1 MKYSFFGSVMGVL
14 FLLSS
19 VNAYTVSGVVKS
31 NEGIAVPGAKVLL
44 LKRGMYAMTGVN
56 GEFTLHE
63 EDTPDAIH
71 SYSAPGFLSIKGSV
85 LSYSQSGSDRVQ
97 IQILDLMGNQ
107 ILSTVLSGS
116 GSVNLEGFVNASG
129 TYFAKVK
136 VGNAIQSFKF
146 SASGKHINIYSG
158 ARGKAVLKKIGE
170 TDDLRVTASGYD
182 TLNVPL
188 SNLDT
193 TLNLTLNKTKV
204 TPEFSFGCGLKNAPV
219 PTRGCGEDLKLKKTV
234 NFDWNWSK
242 GKRNIKIDIPDNYDK
257 NKPYRLVF
265 GMHCMGGWA
274 GGVQQEGYYGIK
286 PLDTEKST
294 IFVAPEG
301 NGNHAPWAQDD
312 YTLFDELLNMLEGDL
327 CIDSSRVFSSGFS
340 YGSMFPNGLSRNHQ
354 AGLRAVAVYE
364 TADVNIWLPDPKD
377 LPIAWMGVHGLSDGL
392 CTPAMGRRARNLAL
406 KHNSAAGKDA
416 TKETAQEYTGGNHV
430 CYNYKDVDT
439 RFPVRW
445 CTDNAGHIWDHKDPG
460 QSQTWVPAT
469 TWDFFTQF

>member
-1 MKYSFFGSVMGVL
+1 M
-14 FLLSS
+14 
-19 VNAYTVSGVVKS
+19 KS

-146 SASGKHINIYSG
+146 SASGKHSNIYSG

-204 TPEFSFGCGLKNAPV
+204 TPEFSFGWGS
-219 PTRGCGEDLKLKKTV
+219 KTPL
-234 NFDWNWSK
+234 S
-242 GKRNIKIDIPDNYDK
+242 P
-257 NKPYRLVF
+257 LV
-265 GMHCMGGWA
+265 
-274 GGVQQEGYYGIK
+274 
-286 PLDTEKST
+286 
-294 IFVAPEG
+294 VAER
-301 NGNHAPWAQDD
+301 
-312 YTLFDELLNMLEGDL
+312 T
-327 CIDSSRVFSSGFS
+327 
-340 YGSMFPNGLSRNHQ
+340 
-354 AGLRAVAVYE
+354 
-364 TADVNIWLPDPKD
+364 
-377 LPIAWMGVHGLSDGL
+377 
-392 CTPAMGRRARNLAL
+392 
-406 KHNSAAGKDA
+406 
-416 TKETAQEYTGGNHV
+416 
-430 CYNYKDVDT
+430 
-439 RFPVRW
+439 
-445 CTDNAGHIWDHKDPG
+445 
-460 QSQTWVPAT
+460 
-469 TWDFFTQF
+469 

>member
-1 MKYSFFGSVMGVL
+1 MKYSFFGGAAAVL
-14 FLLSS
+14 FLMGT
-19 VNAYTVSGVVKS
+19 VNAYTVSGSVKD
-31 NEGIAVPGAKVLL
+31 GDGKAVSGANVMLL
-44 LKRGMYAMTGVN
+44 TKGKTAVTGTN

-63 EDTPDAIH
+63 DEIPEAIR
-71 SYSAPGFLSIKGSV
+71 SYSSPNFLSVQGST
-85 LSYSQSGSDRVQ
+85 LTYSQSGSELVQVQ
-97 IQILDLMGNQ
+97 IFDLMGNR
-107 ILSTVLSGS
+107 LLNTTLSGS
-116 GSVNLEGFVNASG
+116 GSVNLEGFVNSQG
-129 TYFAKVK
+129 NYFAKVK
-136 VGNAIQSFKF
+136 VGNASQNFRF
-146 SASGKHINIYSG
+146 SASGKYSGIYSG
-158 ARGKAVLKKIGE
+158 ARGKAVLRKAGE
-170 TDDLRVTASGYD
+170 TDDLRVTATGYD
-182 TLNVPL
+182 TLKVHL

-193 TLNLTLNKTKV
+193 TLSLTINKTK
-204 TPEFSFGCGLKNAPV
+204 TSQYAFGWGLKNDPV
-219 PTRGCGEDLKLKKTV
+219 PSRGCGKDLKLPKTGSF
-234 NFDWNWSK
+234 NFTWSK
-242 GKRNIKIDIPDNYDK
+242 GQRTVRVDIPDNYDK

-274 GGVQQEGYYGIK
+274 GGVQQEGYYGMK
-286 PLDTEKST
+286 PLDTQKST
-294 IFVAPEG
+294 IFIAPEG
-301 NGNHAPWAQDD
+301 NGNQAPWAQDD

-340 YGSMFPNGLSRNHQ
+340 YGSMFTNGLSRNHQ
-354 AGLRAVAVYE
+354 AVLRAVAVYE
-364 TADVNIWLPDPKD
+364 TADVNRWLPDPKD